1 MMADPRPDPDVLLA
15 RLKAETPGPARG
27 RLKVFLG
34 ACAGVGKTY
43 AMLEA
48 ARTDRKSGMDVVAGL
63 VETHGR
69 QETEAL
75 LQGLEIL
82 PRRETGYRGVRLS
95 EFDLDNALKR
105 GPQVILVDELAHT
118 NAPGSR
124 HLKRWQDVKELLDSG
139 VNVYTTVNIQHLE
152 SFNDIVTQITGVVV
166 QETVPDAVVVQADTI
181 ELVDLPYEELLKRL
195 QEGKVYLP
203 EQAAHARQN
212 FFKPGNLSALREL
225 ALRFTAEKV
234 NRQVETFRQVQ
245 PDAPTWHIT
254 EKILVLIGPSPS
266 SAHLIRRACRLAN
279 ALRCPWL
286 ALHVE
291 TPAQLR
297 LSRKE
302 RDRTVQHLRM
312 AEKLGAETAT
322 ISGAALADAV
332 LTFARERNV
341 TKIVVGKNPRPAWR
355 ERLLGSFADAL
366 ARRSAEI
373 DVLVTAGD
381 PADAPVKFPRL
392 GAAYRAT
399 PSHYATSAGLVALC
413 TIVCAPLKGLIEPTN
428 LAMLYLMAIITVAW
442 RLGRG
447 PAILAS
453 ILGVLS
459 FDFFF
464 VPPFHN
470 FAVADTQYLFT
481 FLVMLLIA
489 LTISTLTTQLRAAV
503 TTSQLR
509 ERRTASLHALSR
521 KLASTRGQAAILQAT
536 VEHLSDVFECQ
547 IIALLPDARGK
558 LEIRAARPA
567 EFTLDAREQG
577 VAQWVYDLGQM
588 AGMGT
593 DTLPSAQALYVP
605 LLASRGPA
613 GALGLKP
620 AHPERLLIP
629 EQLHLLETLAQQA
642 ALSLE
647 IDRLNEEGR
656 QQQVQI
662 ETERLRSAILSSV
675 SHDLRTPLTAIT
687 TAASSLLEPN
697 EKLSG
702 DSRRELLRTIY
713 EESDHLTVQVNN
725 LLEMT
730 RLEAGTL
737 KICKELQ
744 PLEETIGAACQR
756 LERPLSGRPLS
767 ISLPPDLPMVPADG
781 VLLERVFFNLLENA
795 TKYTPP
801 GSPLEITA
809 RRNDSEVLV
818 EIADRGPGLGEDE
831 EERIFEKFYRGQKHG
846 ATGGAG
852 LGLSICRGI
861 ILAHGGRVWAG
872 NRSGGGAVFS
882 FTLPLDVPH
891 SPVDRLPAPG

>member
-1 MMADPRPDPDVLLA
+1 MVDTRPDPDALLA
-15 RLKAETPGPARG
+15 RLKAEEAGPAKG
-27 RLKVFLG
+27 KLKVFLG

-48 ARTDRKSGMDVVAGL
+48 ARVGRKGGQDVVAGL
-63 VETHGR
+63 IETHGR

-82 PRRETGYRGVRLS
+82 PRKDIEYRGVRLK
-95 EFDLDNALKR
+95 EFDLDGALKR
-105 GPQVILVDELAHT
+105 KPQLILVDELAHT

-152 SFNDIVTQITGVVV
+152 SFNDIVAQITGVVV
-166 QETVPDAVVVQADTI
+166 QETVPDAVVEQADTI

-195 QEGKVYLP
+195 QEGKVYIP
-203 EQAAHARQN
+203 EQAARAQRS

-245 PDAPTWHIT
+245 PEAPTWPIT
-254 EKILVLIGPSPS
+254 EKILVLVGPSPS

-297 LSRKE
+297 LSQEE

-322 ISGAALADAV
+322 VSGAALVDAV

-341 TKIVVGKNPRPAWR
+341 TKIVVGKNPRPTWR
-355 ERLLGSFADAL
+355 ERLFGSFADAL

-373 DVLVTAGD
+373 DVLVTTGA
-381 PADAPVKFPRL
+381 PVDAPVSLPRL
-392 GAAYRAT
+392 GVAYRVN
-399 PSHYATSAGLVALC
+399 PKHYATSVGVVVLC
-413 TIVCAPLKGLIEPTN
+413 TLLCMPLKGLVEPTN
-428 LAMLYLMAIITVAW
+428 LVMLYLMAIIAVAW
-442 RLGRG
+442 WLGRG

-453 ILGVLS
+453 VLGVLS

-464 VPPFHN
+464 VPPFYT

-481 FLVMLLIA
+481 FLVMLLVA
-489 LTISTLTTQLRAAV
+489 LAISTLTTQLRAAA

-521 KLASTRGQAAILQAT
+521 KLASTRGQAAILQAM
-536 VEHLSDVFECQ
+536 VEHIAEVFECEVV
-547 IIALLPDARGK
+547 ALLPDAKGK
-558 LEIRAARPA
+558 LEVRAARPA
-567 EFTLDAREQG
+567 EFKLDVKEHG

-613 GALGLKP
+613 GALGIKP
-620 AHPERLLIP
+620 SHPERLLIP
-629 EQLHLLETLAQQA
+629 EQLHLLEALAQQA

-647 IDRLNEEGR
+647 IDRLGEEGR

-662 ETERLRSAILSSV
+662 ETERLRSSILSSV
-675 SHDLRTPLTAIT
+675 SHDLRTPLAAIT
-687 TAASSLLEPN
+687 TAASSLLNPDDRQSE
-697 EKLSG
+697 G
-702 DSRRELLRTIY
+702 SRRELLQTIY
-713 EESDHLTVQVNN
+713 EEADRLGIQVNN

-737 KICKELQ
+737 KLRKELQ

-756 LERPLSGRPLS
+756 LERQLAGRQLA
-767 ISLPPDLPMVPADG
+767 ISVAPDLPMVPADG
-781 VLLERVFFNLLENA
+781 VLLEQVFFNLLENA

-809 RRNDSEVLV
+809 RKAESAVLV
-818 EIADRGPGLGEDE
+818 EVADRGPGLGEDE
-831 EERIFEKFYRGQKHG
+831 EQRIFEKFYRGQKRG

-852 LGLSICRGI
+852 LGLSICKGI
-861 ILAHGGRVWAG
+861 ILAHGGRIWAG
-872 NRSGGGAVFS
+872 NRPGGGAVFS
-882 FTLPLDVPH
+882 FSLPLDAPG
-891 SPVDRLPAPG
+891 PKVDSLPAQG